1 MSDPLRPQTAEELVQ
16 AVAWAAG
23 ENAPVEIIGT
33 GTKRSIGRVMQVA
46 ASLDLSGLSGVS
58 LYEPAELVM
67 TAGAGTRLS
76 EIEALLAGHNQH
88 FAFEPPDLSRLL
100 GAEHSGTLG
109 GMIAANL
116 SGPRRI
122 KSGAARDHL
131 LGFTAVSGRGE
142 TFKSGSRVMKNALS
156 APQASPTPS
165 MAARA
170 SISG

>member
-1 MSDPLRPQTAEELVQ
+1 VSEPLRPHTDEELCE

-23 ENAPVEIIGT
+23 ETAPVEIIGT
-33 GTKRSIGRVMQVA
+33 GTKRGIGRVMQVA
-46 ASLDLSGLSGVS
+46 ATLDLSGLSGVS

-76 EIEALLAGHNQH
+76 DIEALLAANGQQ

-100 GAEHSGTLG
+100 GAEHSGTIG

-122 KSGAARDHL
+122 K
-131 LGFTAVSGRGE
+131 
-142 TFKSGSRVMKNALS
+142 
-156 APQASPTPS
+156 
-165 MAARA
+165 
-170 SISG
+170 